1 MENKRDAAQN
11 DSLFGQI
18 QNRLDTRIARHY
30 QIIFL
35 ISFALILLIHLYM
48 FTNLFINHDNIRLMF
63 SNGSGGLPLGR
74 WLKDWAR
81 SLTGGFSS
89 PWLNGIVG
97 ALFLAAACTL
107 FAAIFDIRRPLP
119 ACLLILCM
127 VAFPTVTSIYTYMQ
141 DAVANFLS
149 MLLAVL
155 AAWLIRRGGVAA
167 GLLGVL
173 CISCSM
179 GIYQAFF
186 CLTAATLVLTM
197 MVEVCEGRWKDSF
210 KSFFAT
216 GLRYLSWLALGMALY
231 FLVTRI
237 CLWHTGT
244 KLSDYQGISSMGQI
258 TPAILLQRVKKA
270 YLCLKSYYFNNHMY
284 FLNWFPILVKV
295 SLLADAVTV
304 GFLFWTRG
312 LHKSIDSFLQLA
324 VLLDIFPLAC
334 NSIYLMTDAWTVHN
348 LMIYPA
354 VLPLLL
360 PVLLG
365 NRITVQDITALGEL
379 GKGYLRT
386 LGTLCACGL
395 LVIQAAFG
403 YLFLVT
409 TNRAYTCMELTY
421 QGSYAYF
428 TRLTAKIELQPGYTP
443 DTPVAFLGKASQ
455 PTSIP
460 SSYMTGVNSLEQ
472 TINMYSRGDFLSY
485 FMSSSYHNASSE
497 ETEAVKASLEFQQ
510 MPYYPA
516 EGSIATINGVIVV
529 KLGE

>member
-1 MENKRDAAQN
+1 MESKGDTRQN
-11 DSLFGQI
+11 DSLFSQI
-18 QNRLDTRIARHY
+18 QNWLDTHIARHHR
-30 QIIFL
+30 IIFL
-35 ISFALILLIHLYM
+35 ICFALILLTHLYM
-48 FTNLFINHDNIRLMF
+48 FTNLFINHDNVNKMF
-63 SNGSGGLPLGR
+63 SNENSLPSGR
-74 WLKDWAR
+74 WLKEWSR
-81 SLTGGFSS
+81 NLTGGFSS
-89 PWLNGIVG
+89 PWLNGIVA
-97 ALFLAAACTL
+97 ALLLAAACTL
-107 FAAIFDIRRPLP
+107 FAAIFDVRRPLP

-141 DAVANFLS
+141 DAVGNCLS

-155 AAWLIRRGGVAA
+155 AVWLIHRGGVAA
-167 GLLGVL
+167 GLLGAL
-173 CISCSM
+173 CITCSM

-186 CLTAATLVLTM
+186 CLTAAALVLTM
-197 MVEVCEGRWKDSF
+197 LVEVCEGRWKDSI
-210 KSFFAT
+210 KSFFVT
-216 GLRYLSWLALGMALY
+216 GLRYLSWLALGMAFY
-231 FLVTRI
+231 FMVTKI
-237 CLWHTGT
+237 CLWYTGT
-244 KLSDYQGISSMGQI
+244 ELLDYRGISSMGQI
-258 TPAILLQRVKKA
+258 TPAILLQRVKDA
-270 YLCLKSYYFNNHMY
+270 YLRLESYYFNNYMY
-284 FLNWFPILVKV
+284 FLKWFPILVKV

-312 LHKSIDSFLQLA
+312 LHKSIDSFVQLA

-334 NSIYLMTDAWTVHN
+334 NSIYLMTDAWAVHN

-365 NRITVQDITALGEL
+365 NRITVQDIAALGKL
-379 GKGYLRT
+379 GKGHLRT

-403 YLFLVT
+403 YQFFVT

-421 QGSYAYF
+421 QSSYAYF

-443 DTPVAFLGKASQ
+443 DTPVAFLGQASQ

-460 SSYMTGVNSLEQ
+460 YPYMTGVLSLEE
-472 TINMYSRGDFLSY
+472 TINMYSRSKFLNY
-485 FMSSSYHNASSE
+485 FMSSSYHDASSE

-510 MPYYPA
+510 MPCYPA